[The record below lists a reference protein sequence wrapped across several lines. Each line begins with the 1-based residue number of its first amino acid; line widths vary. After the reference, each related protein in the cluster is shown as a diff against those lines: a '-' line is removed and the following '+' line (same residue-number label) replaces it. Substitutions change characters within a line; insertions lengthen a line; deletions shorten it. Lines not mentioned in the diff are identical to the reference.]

1 MILWTTESIIFP
13 PTMNNTTSDL
23 SYSSPPPIPLIVC
36 WAVMGLA
43 STLLNLV
50 VCALVAL
57 NGRLVTVTNA
67 FVVSLSVS
75 DLLVAAVFVP
85 IYIKEEYSSTKVAIS
100 GYIISLLLLASIF
113 NLCAVT
119 YERYIALTKPFGY
132 RTIMNKKK
140 TAAIIFLSW
149 FVPLII
155 CLLPIAWKENPM
167 SDYHKVYL
175 ITVVLAFVLLP
186 CIGMVWVYAKLLK
199 IVRNFIQRN
208 RRRTSH
214 GNKTGERAGTEEK
227 AARVFA
233 IILGMFLLCWLPF
246 MYINVCHAFQLN
258 HLITN
263 GLSYTSFFTLLLNT
277 ILDPLIFA
285 FLKRDFKERIFKG
298 RKGWMSARS
307 SAKQSDHEEMM
318 TATCLETLN

>member
-1 MILWTTESIIFP
+1 MTAAAAAP
-13 PTMNNTTSDL
+13 V
-23 SYSSPPPIPLIVC
+23 PLLVC
-36 WAVMGLA
+36 WSVMGLVSA
-43 STLLNLV
+43 VLNII
-50 VCALVAL
+50 VCGIVAL
-57 NGRLVTVTNA
+57 NSRLVTVTNA

-85 IYIKEEYSSTKVAIS
+85 IYIEEEYTMSKVPIS
-100 GYIISLLLLASIF
+100 GYIIALLLLASIF

-132 RTIMNKKK
+132 RAIMSKQK
-140 TAAIIFLSW
+140 TAGIIFASW
-149 FVPLII
+149 FFPLVI
-155 CLLPIAWKENPM
+155 CLLPMAWDANP
-167 SDYHKVYL
+167 SSKYHKAYL
-175 ITVVLAFVLLP
+175 ITLVIVFILFP
-186 CIGMVWVYAKLLK
+186 CIGMVWVYARLLK

-208 RRRTSH
+208 RRRTSY

-246 MYINVCHAFQLN
+246 MYINACQAFQLY

-263 GLSYTSFFTLLLNT
+263 GLAYTSFFTLLLNT

-285 FLKRDFKERIFKG
+285 FLKRDFKECIFKS
-298 RKGWMSARS
+298 RKRWMRS
-307 SAKQSDHEEMM
+307 MTSRQSEHEEM
-318 TATCLETLN
+318 TATCLETVN